1 MHYRERTIGVK
12 GEALGT
18 AFAIMIALMSAAAC
32 SGSNEDEVD
41 RRVAES
47 FLRNSPTFR
56 FDGLPDSVDL
66 LGVAA
71 GDCGACREFTFGFE
85 SSHPGYG
92 DRSTMTLDG
101 AVTQHK
107 AMITIEDGLV
117 TAARID
123 NVWDVLTQRPVAQA
137 AAVTPGTYR
146 QVSVVLDS
154 PFELLVGQ
162 EAVVRS
168 EDLTITFV
176 DVPEDSRCPASTN
189 CDASGRAR
197 VLVDVTAGGRQ
208 LGLHELV
215 LRQRTVGRGTVQSVG
230 QYVLSMR
237 ELNPYPGS
245 GDTRYAAI
253 FVVSKV
259 IAA

>member
-1 MHYRERTIGVK
+1 MHYRERINSVK
-12 GEALGT
+12 AEALGT

-32 SGSNEDEVD
+32 SAPDGDEVD

-66 LGVAA
+66 LGAAA
-71 GDCGACREFTFGFE
+71 GDCTTCREFTFGFE

-107 AMITIEDGLV
+107 AVITIEAGLV

-137 AAVTPGTYR
+137 AATPGTYR
-146 QVSVVLDS
+146 PVSVVLDS

-197 VLVDVTAGGRQ
+197 VRVDVTAGGRQ

-215 LRQRTVGRGTVQSVG
+215 LRQRTIGGTVQSVG

>member
-1 MHYRERTIGVK
+1 
-12 GEALGT
+12 
-18 AFAIMIALMSAAAC
+18 MIALMSAAAC
-32 SGSNEDEVD
+32 SASDENEID

-47 FLRNSPTFR
+47 VLRNSPTFR
-56 FDGLPDSVDL
+56 FDGVPDSVEL
-66 LGVAA
+66 LGAAA
-71 GDCGACREFTFGFE
+71 GDCSACREFTFGFE
-85 SSHPGYG
+85 GSHPGYG
-92 DRSTMTLDG
+92 DRSTLTLDE

-107 AMITIEDGLV
+107 AVITIEDGLV

-123 NVWDVLTQRPVAQA
+123 NIWDVLTQRPATQVSP
-137 AAVTPGTYR
+137 TPPEPYR
-146 QVSVVLDS
+146 QVSAVLDS

-162 EAVVRS
+162 EAVVHT
-168 EDLTITFV
+168 EDLTIAFV

-189 CDASGRAR
+189 CAASGRAKVR
-197 VLVDVTAGGRQ
+197 VDVTAGGRE

-215 LRQRTVGRGTVQSVG
+215 LRQRAVGGTVQSVG

-245 GDTRYAAI
+245 GTTQYAAI

>member
-1 MHYRERTIGVK
+1 MHYRERTKIVK
-12 GEALGT
+12 GAALGT
-18 AFAIMIALMSAAAC
+18 VLAVMTALMPAAAC
-32 SGSNEDEVD
+32 SAADENEIN

-56 FDGLPDSVDL
+56 FDGVPDSVEL
-66 LGVAA
+66 LGAA
-71 GDCGACREFTFGFE
+71 ACSRACREFTFRFE
-85 SSHPGYG
+85 GSHPGYG
-92 DRSTMTLDG
+92 DRSTMTLDD
-101 AVTQHK
+101 ALTQHK
-107 AMITIEDGLV
+107 AVITIEDGLV

-123 NVWDVLTQRPVAQA
+123 NVWDVLTQRPATQVSPA
-137 AAVTPGTYR
+137 PPEPYR
-146 QVSVVLDS
+146 QVSAVLDS

-162 EAVVRS
+162 EAVVHS
-168 EDLTITFV
+168 ENLTIAFV

-189 CDASGRAR
+189 CAAPGRAR
-197 VLVDVTAGGRQ
+197 VLVDVAAGERQ

-215 LRQRTVGRGTVQSVG
+215 LRQRAVGGTVQSVG

-245 GDTRYAAI
+245 GTTQYAAI
-253 FVVSKV
+253 FVLSKV

>member
-32 SGSNEDEVD
+32 SGTNGDEVD

-71 GDCGACREFTFGFE
+71 GDCGACRKFTFGFE

-107 AMITIEDGLV
+107 AMITIEDGP
-117 TAARID
+117 RD
-123 NVWDVLTQRPVAQA
+123 SSENRQR
-137 AAVTPGTYR
+137 
-146 QVSVVLDS
+146 L
-154 PFELLVGQ
+154 
-162 EAVVRS
+162 
-168 EDLTITFV
+168 
-176 DVPEDSRCPASTN
+176 
-189 CDASGRAR
+189 GRAHATSSRTSSSRDAWNLPPSLRRPGLPVRAPRRTGGGRPIRGSHDHVRRCAGGLAVPR
-197 VLVDVTAGGRQ
+197 VHQLRRIRSREGARRRDCRGRQ
-208 LGLHELV
+208 LGLHEIV

-237 ELNPYPGS
+237 ELYPYPGS